1 MLKTLVSR
9 QGDIHKS
16 ESGGLIHGSERFRER
31 NPQGEKGQDGW
42 VFSKNAFRFIYF
54 MCIAI
59 LPA

>member
-42 VFSKNAFRFIYF
+42 VFSKNAFR
-54 MCIAI
+54 
-59 LPA
+59 